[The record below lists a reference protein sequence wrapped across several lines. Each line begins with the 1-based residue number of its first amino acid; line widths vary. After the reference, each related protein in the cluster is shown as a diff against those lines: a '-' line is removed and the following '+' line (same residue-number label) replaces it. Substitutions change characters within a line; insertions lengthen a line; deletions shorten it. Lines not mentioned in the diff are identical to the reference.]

1 MQQGFELGTVTNVDV
16 LNSLRD
22 QYQAE
27 REFQRAR
34 YEQIRYSLILKRETG
49 TLTSE
54 DMIELGQL
62 FEENS
67 DDL

>member
-27 REFQRAR
+27 RELQRAR
-34 YEQIRYSLILKRETG
+34 YEQIKYTLILKRETG

-54 DMIELGQL
+54 DMIELGSL
-62 FEENS
+62 FEETS
-67 DDL
+67 ED

>member
-34 YEQIRYSLILKRETG
+34 YEQIKYTLILKRETG

-67 DDL
+67 SDL